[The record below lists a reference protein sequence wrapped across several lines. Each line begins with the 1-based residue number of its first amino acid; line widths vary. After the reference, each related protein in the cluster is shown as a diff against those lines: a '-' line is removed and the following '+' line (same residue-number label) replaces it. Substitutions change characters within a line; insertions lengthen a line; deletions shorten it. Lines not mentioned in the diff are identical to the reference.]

1 MKEQHDYDVDFPPD
15 LIAQHPVSHRADAR
29 LLVVDRRQETIDHY
43 HVRDLPDLLAAG
55 DCLVLNDS
63 RVVPARLVGYRTATG
78 GRWEGLFLE
87 SDPNHCWRVLAKTRG
102 KMATEES
109 VTLLDRLGDDAVEL
123 VLIQRE
129 ESGQW
134 LMRVKSDESALAL
147 LERVGRIPL
156 PHYIRGGEALPG
168 DTERYQTVYARRPGS
183 VAAPTAGLHF
193 TGDLLQRLT
202 ERQISQAMV
211 TLHVGLATFR
221 PITAQRIEQ
230 HPMHQEWYEISES
243 AAQHMNHCRSS
254 GGRIVAVGSTSVRAL
269 ESAVSDSTVSD
280 STVSDSTVLVGK
292 VRAGSG
298 QTDLFIRPP
307 YSFRAVD
314 ALMTNFHL
322 PRTSLLVMVRCFG
335 GDQLIQRAYQEAIDH
350 GYRFYSYGDSM
361 LIL

>member
-1 MKEQHDYDVDFPPD
+1 
-15 LIAQHPVSHRADAR
+15 
-29 LLVVDRRQETIDHY
+29 
-43 HVRDLPDLLAAG
+43 
-55 DCLVLNDS
+55 
-63 RVVPARLVGYRTATG
+63 
-78 GRWEGLFLE
+78 
-87 SDPNHCWRVLAKTRG
+87 
-102 KMATEES
+102 
-109 VTLLDRLGDDAVEL
+109 
-123 VLIQRE
+123 
-129 ESGQW
+129 
-134 LMRVKSDESALAL
+134 
-147 LERVGRIPL
+147 
-156 PHYIRGGEALPG
+156 
-168 DTERYQTVYARRPGS
+168 
-183 VAAPTAGLHF
+183 
-193 TGDLLQRLT
+193 
-202 ERQISQAMV
+202 
-211 TLHVGLATFR
+211 R
-221 PITAQRIEQ
+221 PIIAQRIEQ

-269 ESAVSDSTVSD
+269 ESAMSDGTASDSTE
-280 STVSDSTVLVGK
+280 LVGK